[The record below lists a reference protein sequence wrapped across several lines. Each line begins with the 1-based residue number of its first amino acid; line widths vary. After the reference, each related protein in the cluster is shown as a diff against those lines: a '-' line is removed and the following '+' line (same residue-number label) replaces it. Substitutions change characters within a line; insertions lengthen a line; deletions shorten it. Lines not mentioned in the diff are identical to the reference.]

1 MAILSRGQT
10 FASGDQVTAQK
21 LQDIVDLAN
30 FDEPADG
37 ATIIA
42 NNTNYGVPGGD
53 GKLKV
58 PSNGIGSN
66 ELASDASVDANRA
79 VGTNHIKDGSVTA
92 DKLDSAAV
100 SVLMP
105 TASLM
110 PYAGSSAPTGYLLCD
125 GAAISRTTYS
135 SLFGIVG
142 TTYGVG
148 DGSTTFNIPDLRG
161 RVIAGL
167 DINTG
172 GFADRLTTGSAA
184 NINGRALGSNNGNP
198 GDTGRG
204 TNGAQEHLLTSA
216 ESGLPA
222 HNHVVGTMK
231 DAGEEST
238 HFGGTDDT
246 GSVTTRTTANNTAQ
260 NASSAHNNVQPTIIL
275 NYIIK
280 T

>member
-1 MAILSRGQT
+1 MAILSRGQS

-21 LQDIVDLAN
+21 LQDIVDLAT
-30 FDEPADG
+30 FDDPADES
-37 ATIIA
+37 TI
-42 NNTNYGVPGGD
+42 VKDPGT

-66 ELASDASVDANRA
+66 ELASDASTDANRA
-79 VGTNHIKDGSVTA
+79 VNTDHIKDGSVTA
-92 DKLDSAAV
+92 AKLNSAAV

-110 PYAGSSAPTGYLLCD
+110 PYAGTAAPTGYFLCD
-125 GAAISRTTYS
+125 GSAKSRTTYS
-135 SLFGIVG
+135 ALFGIIG

-161 RVIAGL
+161 RVIAGQDDMGGSSANRL
-167 DINTG
+167 TNQTG
-172 GFADRLTTGSAA
+172 GLNGDNLGATG
-184 NINGRALGSNNGNP
+184 
-198 GDTGRG
+198 
-204 TNGAQEHLLTSA
+204 GAETHLLTAA

-222 HNHVVGTMK
+222 HSHTQGAQASTGGAIESLSGGSSGGSYTSTGT
-231 DAGEEST
+231 
-238 HFGGTDDT
+238 
-246 GSVTTRTTANNTAQ
+246 VTAQ
-260 NASSAHNNVQPTIIL
+260 DASSAHNNVQPTIIL

>member
-21 LQDIVDLAN
+21 LQDIVDLAT
-30 FDEPADG
+30 FDDPADES
-37 ATIIA
+37 TIVKD
-42 NNTNYGVPGGD
+42 TGT

-79 VGTNHIKDGSVTA
+79 VDTNHIKDGSVTA
-92 DKLDSAAV
+92 AKLNSAAV

-105 TASLM
+105 TGTVL
-110 PYAGSSAPTGYLLCD
+110 PYAGSTLPGNPDDYLFCN
-125 GAAISRTTYS
+125 GAAVSRSIYS
-135 SLFGIVG
+135 TLFGIVG

-148 DGSTTFNIPDLRG
+148 DESTTFNIPDLRG

-172 GFADRLTTGSAA
+172 GFANRLTTGSAA
-184 NINGRALGSNNGNP
+184 NINGQALGANNGNP

-204 TNGAQEHLLTSA
+204 TNGAQEHLLTA
-216 ESGLPA
+216 AQSGLPSHDHTIA
-222 HNHVVGTMK
+222 MEQSNSQISTGSFSALRT
-231 DAGEEST
+231 GSGEST
-238 HFGGTDDT
+238 GTTGGTD
-246 GSVTTRTTANNTAQ
+246 
-260 NASSAHNNVQPTIIL
+260 ASSAHNNVQPTIIL

>member
-30 FDEPADG
+30 FDDPADG
-37 ATIIA
+37 STIIV
-42 NNTNYGVPGGD
+42 NNSIYGVPGGD

-66 ELASDASVDANRA
+66 ELASDTSVDANRA
-79 VGTNHIKDGSVTA
+79 VDTDHIKDGAVTA
-92 DKLDSAAV
+92 AKLDSAAV

-161 RVIAGL
+161 RVIAGQDDMGGTSANRL
-167 DINTG
+167 TGQSGGLNGDNLGATGGAETHLLTAAQSGLPSHNHASGVRASNNNYDTGSGNGTLQGTGIDTGNTG
-172 GFADRLTTGSAA
+172 G
-184 NINGRALGSNNGNP
+184 
-198 GDTGRG
+198 
-204 TNGAQEHLLTSA
+204 
-216 ESGLPA
+216 
-222 HNHVVGTMK
+222 
-231 DAGEEST
+231 
-238 HFGGTDDT
+238 TD
-246 GSVTTRTTANNTAQ
+246 
-260 NASSAHNNVQPTIIL
+260 ASSAHNNVQPTIIL

>member
-42 NNTNYGVPGGD
+42 NNANYGVIGGD

-66 ELASDASVDANRA
+66 ELASDPSDDNNRA
-79 VGTNHIKDGSVTA
+79 VGTDHIKDGSVTA
-92 DKLDSAAV
+92 AKLNSAAV

-105 TASLM
+105 TGTVL
-110 PYAGSSAPTGYLLCD
+110 PYAGSTLPGNPDDYLFCAGQSVLVADYGELHTVIGY
-125 GAAISRTTYS
+125 
-135 SLFGIVG
+135 
-142 TTYGVG
+142 TYG
-148 DGSTTFNIPDLRG
+148 GSGTSFNLPDLRG

-184 NINGRALGSNNGNP
+184 NINGQALGANNGNP

-204 TNGAQEHLLTSA
+204 TNGAQEHTLTEAEMPNHSHTQVVERNTTNDFDTSGGNSGGVRNADSLTSF
-216 ESGLPA
+216 
-222 HNHVVGTMK
+222 T
-231 DAGEEST
+231 
-238 HFGGTDDT
+238 GG
-246 GSVTTRTTANNTAQ
+246 GQ
-260 NASSAHNNVQPTIIL
+260 AHNNVQPTIIL

>member
-21 LQDIVDLAN
+21 LKDIVDLAT
-30 FDEPADG
+30 FDDPADES
-37 ATIIA
+37 TIIKD
-42 NNTNYGVPGGD
+42 TGT

-79 VGTNHIKDGSVTA
+79 VDTNHIKDGSITA
-92 DKLDSAAV
+92 AKLDSAAV

-105 TASLM
+105 TGTVL
-110 PYAGSSAPTGYLLCD
+110 PYAGSTLPGNPDDYLFCAGQSVLVADYGDLHGVIGY
-125 GAAISRTTYS
+125 
-135 SLFGIVG
+135 
-142 TTYGVG
+142 TYG
-148 DGSTTFNIPDLRG
+148 GSGLSFNLPDLRG

-172 GFADRLTTGSAA
+172 GFANRLTTGSAA
-184 NINGRALGSNNGNP
+184 NINGQTLGGNNGNP
-198 GDTGRG
+198 GDIGRG
-204 TNGAQEHLLTSA
+204 TNGAQEHILTEA
-216 ESGLPA
+216 EMPS
-222 HNHVVGTMK
+222 HTHTETRNQ
-231 DAGEEST
+231 DAGITGGGNPGVDRGVKT
-238 HFGGTDDT
+238 HTT
-246 GSVTTRTTANNTAQ
+246 GSAGGDQ
-260 NASSAHNNVQPTIIL
+260 AHNNVQPTIIL

>member
-21 LQDIVDLAN
+21 LQDIVDLAT
-30 FDEPADG
+30 FDDPADES
-37 ATIIA
+37 TIVKD
-42 NNTNYGVPGGD
+42 TGT

-79 VGTNHIKDGSVTA
+79 VDTDHIKDGSVTA
-92 DKLDSAAV
+92 AKLDSAAV

-105 TASLM
+105 TGTVLSYAAST
-110 PYAGSSAPTGYLLCD
+110 APLGYLVCAGQSVSVTDYGELHTVI
-125 GAAISRTTYS
+125 GY
-135 SLFGIVG
+135 
-142 TTYGVG
+142 TYG
-148 DGSTTFNIPDLRG
+148 GSGTSFNLPDLRG

-184 NINGRALGSNNGNP
+184 NINGQVLGSNNGNP

-204 TNGAQEHLLTSA
+204 TNGSQEHTLTVA
-216 ESGLPA
+216 EMPSHSHGYNDNENTSEQASGGSGA
-222 HNHVVGTMK
+222 KTGNQTVQTS
-231 DAGEEST
+231 ST
-238 HFGGTDDT
+238 GG
-246 GSVTTRTTANNTAQ
+246 GQ
-260 NASSAHNNVQPTIIL
+260 AHNNVQPTIIL